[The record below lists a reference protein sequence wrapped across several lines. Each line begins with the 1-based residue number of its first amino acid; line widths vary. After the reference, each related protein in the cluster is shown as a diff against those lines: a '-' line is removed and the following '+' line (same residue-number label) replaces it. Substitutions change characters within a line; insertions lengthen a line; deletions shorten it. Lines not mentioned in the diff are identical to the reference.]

1 MFSIEIPL
9 ISLKNQKRDR
19 MITHA
24 MREGIEQNLLIDNKF
39 SISFCVNVP
48 ISGIDWIFY
57 HYNKIY
63 LFI

>member
-39 SISFCVNVP
+39 YYVS
-48 ISGIDWIFY
+48 
-57 HYNKIY
+57 YNIERRQKCQII
-63 LFI
+63 LDKTKL